1 MNALILIILCT
12 NLCVADVYSQQSVD
26 SIQKSIELNTIT
38 VVGNP
43 TDARLKIQAH
53 SAVRAEREYLME
65 NRNSSLMATLEK
77 LLGINALQIGQG
89 GSKPIVRG
97 LGFNRVAVV
106 ENGIKQQGQQWGADH
121 GLEIDQY
128 NVDYIEIIKGAT
140 SFDIVE

>member
-1 MNALILIILCT
+1 M
-12 NLCVADVYSQQSVD
+12 
-26 SIQKSIELNTIT
+26 
-38 VVGNP
+38 GNP

-53 SAVRAEREYLME
+53 SAVRAEREYLIE

-77 LLGINALQIGQG
+77 LSGINALQIGQG
-89 GSKPIVRG
+89 GEAKPIVRG
-97 LGFNRVAVV
+97 LRFNRVAVV

-121 GLEIDQY
+121 GLKIDQY